1 MSDARGDRRA
11 LVALLVA
18 GTALLAWALP
28 QGWYPHDEGALG
40 QSAERLLG
48 GEWPHRDFDEIY
60 TLLLSAWHAL
70 WFALLGPAAWVT
82 RVALGLAALP
92 WLYAMFRIGRRFLP
106 PMPAAGLA
114 LLGLLWSLPNYPA
127 GMPSWYLL
135 FCATWAALCVLKWQE
150 QGSAGWLFVAGAL
163 GGVAVGFKLSGVLV
177 VAGVGLALV
186 TQALTARDPGDSGI
200 PRRLV
205 GAALALAGLAFIAAV
220 GRGGRELLR
229 YGVPVGAMLLAL
241 GVRAWRDS
249 GARPRV
255 AMRDFTPLVI
265 LLGGAAVPVLAI
277 ALLYAALGG
286 LPTLID
292 GVLIAPFKRV
302 AFASHSPPSP
312 EVLQLALPLLA
323 LLALPSAR
331 AKWSGP
337 VLRLGVLGMLAT
349 LALSSG
355 EIVLYRIGWYSAW
368 SLLFAIVGLSVWTLW
383 RSDEA
388 ERDVTDASPDDR
400 RALALSA
407 IAVGLALV
415 EYPFAAPIY
424 VLYSLPLVF
433 IAAAAWQHR
442 LTWTDPRLRAAVLV
456 FFLAFG
462 AFRVIPGSFS
472 YMGTF
477 YVPSR
482 DLSALTL
489 PRARLQVTLS
499 DSVTYEALI
508 PFVQQVAAG
517 RRVWAG
523 PDAPE
528 VYFLGGFRNETRTLF
543 DFFDADSVAAV
554 PLPTRLQR
562 LGVDVVVVKT
572 APPFSPRL
580 PEEHLAAIAASFPNV
595 RTIGGFEVYW
605 R

>member
-1 MSDARGDRRA
+1 MTLTIRA
-11 LVALLVA
+11 FRD
-18 GTALLAWALP
+18 
-28 QGWYPHDEGALG
+28 GW
-40 QSAERLLG
+40 SA
-48 GEWPHRDFDEIY
+48 
-60 TLLLSAWHAL
+60 
-70 WFALLGPAAWVT
+70 
-82 RVALGLAALP
+82 
-92 WLYAMFRIGRRFLP
+92 P
-106 PMPAAGLA
+106 PSR
-114 LLGLLWSLPNYPA
+114 W
-127 GMPSWYLL
+127 
-135 FCATWAALCVLKWQE
+135 
-150 QGSAGWLFVAGAL
+150 QGSH
-163 GGVAVGFKLSGVLV
+163 S
-177 VAGVGLALV
+177 
-186 TQALTARDPGDSGI
+186 S
-200 PRRLV
+200 PRS
-205 GAALALAGLAFIAAV
+205 GAAAANCC
-220 GRGGRELLR
+220 
-229 YGVPVGAMLLAL
+229 

-255 AMRDFTPLVI
+255 AVRDFTPLVI

-388 ERDVTDASPDDR
+388 DRDATDASPDDR

-580 PEEHLAAIAASFPNV
+580 REEHLAAIAASFPNV